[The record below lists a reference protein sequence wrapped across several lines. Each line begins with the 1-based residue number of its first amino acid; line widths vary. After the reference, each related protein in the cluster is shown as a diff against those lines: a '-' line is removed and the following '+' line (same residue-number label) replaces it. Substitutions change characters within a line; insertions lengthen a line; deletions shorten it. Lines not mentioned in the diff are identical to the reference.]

1 MKPIAVKVDQ
11 LSVSYHNQPV
21 LDRIAFQVPEGLIVG
36 IVGPNGAGKS
46 TLVKSI
52 LGLIKPAGG
61 SVNCFGKKVAYV
73 PQRESVDWDFPI
85 TVKELVLMGRY
96 GHLGLCK
103 RPTKADHAIAD
114 KYIKL
119 LEMTPYAERQISQLS
134 GGQQQR
140 AFIARALAQEADLLF
155 LDEPFAGIDMA
166 TEAAI
171 MNIFK
176 ELQNFNKTIFIVH
189 HDLNTVPYYFQWIIL
204 LNGQLIACGSV
215 KETFTEEN
223 LQSAYGKGYSLLN
236 SAMRE

>member
-1 MKPIAVKVDQ
+1 VNKIAVQVDQ
-11 LSVSYHNQPV
+11 LSVSYQNHPV
-21 LDRIAFQVPEGLIVG
+21 LDRIGFKVPQGLIVG

-46 TLVKSI
+46 TLIKSI
-52 LGLIKPAGG
+52 LGLVKPARG
-61 SVNCFGKKVAYV
+61 SVNCFGKNVAYV

-114 KYIKL
+114 KYLQL
-119 LEMTPYAERQISQLS
+119 LDMTPYADRQISQLS

-155 LDEPFAGIDMA
+155 LDEPFSGIDMA
-166 TEAAI
+166 SEAAI
-171 MNIFK
+171 MNILK
-176 ELQNFNKTIFIVH
+176 GLQEAGKTIFIVH
-189 HDLNTVPYYFQWIIL
+189 HDLNTVPHYFQWVIL
-204 LNGQLIACGSV
+204 LNSQLIACGSV
-215 KETFTEEN
+215 KEAFTEEN

-236 SAMRE
+236 PAMRK